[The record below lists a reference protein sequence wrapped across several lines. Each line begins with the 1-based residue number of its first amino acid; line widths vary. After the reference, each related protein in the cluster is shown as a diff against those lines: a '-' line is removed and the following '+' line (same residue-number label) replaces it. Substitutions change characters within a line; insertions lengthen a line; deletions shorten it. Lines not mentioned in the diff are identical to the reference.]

1 MNRTFLKGKVH
12 RAVVT
17 AADVNYEGSLGLDGD
32 LMKAADLLPYE
43 RVEVYNVDNGER
55 FATYLVKAE
64 PGSGTVAIYG
74 AAALKAAVGDRVIIA
89 AYASLS
95 EDEIDFFM
103 PKIILV
109 DDRNRVKEIRRE
121 RAGPLPRA

>member
-1 MNRTFLKGKVH
+1 MNRTFLKSKVH

-17 AADVNYEGSLGLDGD
+17 AADTDYEGSLGLDED
-32 LMKAADLLPYE
+32 LMKTADLLPYE

-55 FATYLVKAE
+55 FATYLIKAE

-74 AAALKAAVGDRVIIA
+74 AAARKAGVGDRIIIA
-89 AYASLS
+89 AYASLG

-109 DDRNRVKEIRRE
+109 DDRNRVKEIRRG

>member
-1 MNRTFLKGKVH
+1 MNRNILKSKVH

-17 AADVNYEGSLGLDGD
+17 AADAEYEGSLGLDED

-55 FATYLVKAE
+55 FATYLIKAA

-74 AAALKAAVGDRVIIA
+74 AAARKAGVGDRIIIA
-89 AYASLS
+89 AYTVLDDS
-95 EDEIDFFM
+95 ETDYFM
-103 PKIILV
+103 PRVVLV
-109 DDRNRVKEIRRE
+109 DARNHIKDTKT
-121 RAGPLPRA
+121 LT